1 MTFREIET
9 ILMADNWVLISVID
23 SYHQYR
29 KADAPNAI
37 IVPDYDGRALSIG
50 IIRDLEKKTGL
61 SIRR

>member
-1 MTFREIET
+1 
-9 ILMADNWVLISVID
+9 MADNWVLISVID

-50 IIRDLEKKTGL
+50 IIRDLEKRQACLFGDRLFFT
-61 SIRR
+61 